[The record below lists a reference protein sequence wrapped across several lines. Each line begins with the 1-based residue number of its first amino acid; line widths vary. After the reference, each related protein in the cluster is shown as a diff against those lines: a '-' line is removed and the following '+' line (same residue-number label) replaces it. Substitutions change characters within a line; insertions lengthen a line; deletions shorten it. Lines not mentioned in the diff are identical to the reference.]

1 MTKML
6 FLSFYRAFT
15 GESKTNWQFN
25 NKNTCSAERK
35 DVKRTQK
42 GRKKTQKGRK
52 RTQKGRNLIKK
63 L

>member
-42 GRKKTQKGRK
+42 GRKKDAKRRKKDAKGRK
-52 RTQKGRNLIKK
+52 KDVT
-63 L
+63 